1 MDRVQQ
7 WALGICLTVLV
18 NAMVQ
23 YMIPKGSMEK
33 MLRLVVG
40 VIVLCG
46 LLLPFTELSKLDWN
60 LEQPASARYDYD
72 GFSDEVERQIFQQAE
87 RNIQQVVIAE
97 LEKNGYRWKNVSV
110 SMDTNPDGS
119 IVIEQVVVI
128 LDKEM
133 LIHKDE
139 LTARLEKNLGLKT
152 EVVWDGESG

>member
-18 NAMVQ
+18 NAIVQ
-23 YMIPKGSMEK
+23 YMIPKGSMER
-33 MLRLVVG
+33 MLRLVIG
-40 VIVLCG
+40 AIVLCG
-46 LLLPFTELSKLDWN
+46 LLLPLTQLSQLDWQ
-60 LEQPASARYDYD
+60 LEEPAAARYDYD

-110 SMDTNPDGS
+110 RMDTNQDGS
-119 IVIEQVVVI
+119 IVIEQVVVT
-128 LDKEM
+128 LDKDT
-133 LIHKDE
+133 LVHKDE
-139 LTARLEKNLGLKT
+139 LMARLEKNLGLKT

>member
-60 LEQPASARYDYD
+60 LEHQASARYDYD

-87 RNIQQVVIAE
+87 QNIQQVVIAE